1 MFERQAEL
9 SAWIPSALESNWNLK
24 VTTVRPHAGSHF
36 HASSNPFSSVS
47 CSLLSGRTSHE
58 QCPTRTIERHRNL
71 PLGVW
76 GISSLLVQLVQV
88 PCRLRFLA
96 SDFAFSSLSCF
107 LFPFGTSHEVC
118 PTRTFA
124 KAHRIFR
131 SEFLRVFFDRMNTAD
146 TLGWEIKNGWS
157 CLGFTEMWNMALASA
172 AAYRNINQCHVMNHA
187 NASGPFHSQFM
198 SLHGLSEV
206 GLLSARHLRQGFW
219 GSLIPR

>member
-1 MFERQAEL
+1 M
-9 SAWIPSALESNWNLK
+9 K

-58 QCPTRTIERHRNL
+58 QCPTRTIERQAEFAARNFF
-71 PLGVW
+71 V
-76 GISSLLVQLVQV
+76 
-88 PCRLRFLA
+88 F
-96 SDFAFSSLSCF
+96 
-107 LFPFGTSHEVC
+107 
-118 PTRTFA
+118 
-124 KAHRIFR
+124 
-131 SEFLRVFFDRMNTAD
+131 FFDRMNTAD

-187 NASGPFHSQFM
+187 NAPGPFHSQFM
-198 SLHGLSEV
+198 SPHGLSEV